1 MAEVSKFGKAN
12 QDSDSDDQDEHEMMV
27 DDIDQEEDKKSVFF
41 SSKFTKDGT
50 QVQRYKGGGQ
60 QMAKDIVTYFLLRFF
75 FKDLKD
81 KKRIFKMKDDFL
93 RDLNFSVLSGKVARA
108 TLWFSKNVEQE
119 KEKVEATIGA
129 RRPKTQRERIVSIVA
144 SIPLSVLGS

>member
-1 MAEVSKFGKAN
+1 
-12 QDSDSDDQDEHEMMV
+12 
-27 DDIDQEEDKKSVFF
+27 
-41 SSKFTKDGT
+41 
-50 QVQRYKGGGQ
+50 
-60 QMAKDIVTYFLLRFF
+60 MAKDIVTYFLLRFF

-144 SIPLSVLGS
+144 SIPLKVLGS

>member
-1 MAEVSKFGKAN
+1 
-12 QDSDSDDQDEHEMMV
+12 
-27 DDIDQEEDKKSVFF
+27 
-41 SSKFTKDGT
+41 
-50 QVQRYKGGGQ
+50 
-60 QMAKDIVTYFLLRFF
+60 MAKDIVTYFLLRFF

-144 SIPLSVLGS
+144 SIPLLVLGSKFIYELSKI